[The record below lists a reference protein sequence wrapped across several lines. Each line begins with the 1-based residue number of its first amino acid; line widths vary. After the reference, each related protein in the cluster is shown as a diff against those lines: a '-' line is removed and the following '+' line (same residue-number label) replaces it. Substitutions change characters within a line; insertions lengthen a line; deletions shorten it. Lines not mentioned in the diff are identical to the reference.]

1 MSGRVPRKNHNFV
14 CVPGETKVVSV
25 VKSFCASQLLRLS
38 RTMET
43 AEAFESEFR
52 TLVDELRKGGEGWE
66 VRQEPPSR
74 AYLHVSLP
82 QWGDEDMNGIHIE
95 TYVLGRELA
104 ARSAPVALHC
114 ESGCPFQRQFMKLF
128 HERAAAH
135 TEAWPGN
142 YTMQVVNSSTACEIS
157 VPFASTPKET
167 VQKLL
172 TEIRRL
178 QQLAPIVDGI
188 IKDCTQVESA

>member
-25 VKSFCASQLLRLS
+25 VKSFARAISYDYLAQWKLQKRSNPSLEHWWMSCGK
-38 RTMET
+38 E
-43 AEAFESEFR
+43 
-52 TLVDELRKGGEGWE
+52 GGWE
-66 VRQEPPSR
+66 VRQEPPSG

-188 IKDCTQVESA
+188 IKDCTQAESA